1 MMSTLAALL
10 IAVTAGSL
18 SAPRASPAGEITYA
32 IAARGQILTDLDVF
46 ADRVAALYSDP
57 RGWSLGGNIH
67 FRQVRSGGD
76 FTLWIASPDAMRSF
90 GGGCGPDWSCRVG
103 RDVVINDERWR
114 TGSPYWHS
122 SLDEYRAMLINHE
135 TGHWLGFD
143 HAVCPAFGADA
154 PVMMQQS
161 LGTGECRS
169 NPWPLAAELEAAAK
183 AMGVDLA
190 QPGDT
195 LAGHFRPVP

>member
-1 MMSTLAALL
+1 MTPTFAALL
-10 IAVTAGSL
+10 IAVAAGSFW
-18 SAPRASPAGEITYA
+18 APHPSPPVEITYS
-32 IAARGQILTDLDVF
+32 IAARGQVLTDLDGF

-76 FTLWIASPDAMRSF
+76 FMLWIASPDAIRSF
-90 GGGCGPDWSCRVG
+90 GGGCDPYWSCRVG

-114 TGSPYWHS
+114 TGSPYWRS

-135 TGHWLGFD
+135 TGHWLGLD
-143 HAVCPAFGADA
+143 HAVCPASGADA

-169 NPWPLAAELEAAAK
+169 NSWPLATELEAAAK
-183 AMGVDLA
+183 AVGVDLA